1 MLSFPDIA
9 LWSGVALLV
18 FGPERLPK
26 IARQVGQAVGMVR
39 GTANAFVREM
49 EHAAAPPVDVP
60 KTPESTATP
69 RSDAPQS
76 LPDA

>member
-9 LWSGVALLV
+9 IWGGVALLV

-26 IARQVGQAVGMVR
+26 IARQVGQAVGVVR
-39 GTANAFVREM
+39 STANAFVREM
-49 EHAAAPPVDVP
+49 EQAAAVPPVETP
-60 KTPESTATP
+60 KTPASILSAEP
-69 RSDAPQS
+69 PKS